1 MNSFVKIADTP
12 SAGSYAEKVRRHL
25 DSLEGR
31 QGAMKVAV
39 AEELWLAME
48 RTGTNKAELAR
59 RTGTSPQ
66 YITKVFRGTTNFT
79 LDSVV
84 ALFHHVGYDLQISA
98 QAKAGVSANLV
109 EFVRPQMKPYAFIGE
124 VLQPLPPT
132 PSLKEQADDQAL
144 TA

>member
-1 MNSFVKIADTP
+1 MNNFVKIANNP
-12 SAGSYAEKVRRHL
+12 PVGSYAEKVRRHL

-31 QGAMKVAV
+31 QGAMKLAV
-39 AEELWLAME
+39 AEELWQAME

-84 ALFHHVGYDLQISA
+84 ALFHYVGYDLEVA
-98 QAKAGVSANLV
+98 AHPKAGVSANLRD
-109 EFVRPQMKPYAFIGE
+109 FRRPQMKPYAFAVEGI
-124 VLQPLPPT
+124 QPMAPAT
-132 PSLKEQADDQAL
+132 SLEEKPDDQAL